1 MKKTFIT
8 LLSFLLIAFSAS
20 AQLVYKVTGGGL
32 TKPSYIMGTYHM
44 AKLSFVDSV
53 PGLRKAMADC
63 EQVYGELDMSQ
74 VANNPAVA
82 MQMQQAMMLPQGE
95 TLDNYINAEQ
105 MTRLNAF
112 LTQYMGADLNNPAMA
127 QVKQM
132 KPATLNTTLQ
142 VMLIIKEEGGF
153 NPQEQF
159 DTYFQQEAQKQNK
172 FVGGFETLDYQMN
185 VLYGAT
191 PQRQAEQLMCL
202 VDNVDYN
209 LSIAKRTIQA
219 YYAQDMKAIEKLND
233 EKLHNS
239 CDATPAEE
247 DALIYTRNAN
257 WAKALPAIMKAKS
270 TLVAVGCLHLPTE
283 RGLLQL
289 LRNAGYQVE
298 PVNK

>member
-20 AQLVYKVTGGGL
+20 AQLLYKVTGGGL
-32 TKPSYIMGTYHM
+32 T
-44 AKLSFVDSV
+44 
-53 PGLRKAMADC
+53 
-63 EQVYGELDMSQ
+63 
-74 VANNPAVA
+74 NNPAVA

-191 PQRQAEQLMCL
+191 PQR
-202 VDNVDYN
+202 
-209 LSIAKRTIQA
+209 
-219 YYAQDMKAIEKLND
+219 
-233 EKLHNS
+233 HS
-239 CDATPAEE
+239 CVWLTT
-247 DALIYTRNAN
+247 LTTT
-257 WAKALPAIMKAKS
+257 S
-270 TLVAVGCLHLPTE
+270 TLP
-283 RGLLQL
+283 
-289 LRNAGYQVE
+289 NA
-298 PVNK
+298 PFKLTMRKT

>member
-1 MKKTFIT
+1 MKKAIIS
-8 LLSFLLIAFSAS
+8 LLSFLLISFSAS
-20 AQLVYKVTGGGL
+20 AQLLYKVTGGEL
-32 TKPSYIMGTYHM
+32 TKPSYIMGTYHL
-44 AKLSFVDSV
+44 ANVNFVDSV

-63 EQVYGELDMSQ
+63 EQVYGELDMSLL
-74 VANNPAVA
+74 ANNPAIGIA
-82 MQMQQAMMLPQGE
+82 MQQAMMLPQGE
-95 TLDNYINAEQ
+95 TLDKYINAEQ

-112 LTQYMGADLNNPAMA
+112 LTKYVGADLNNPAMA
-127 QVKQM
+127 QIKQM
-132 KPATLNTTLQ
+132 KPAAINTTLQ
-142 VMLIIKEEGGF
+142 ILLFVKEEGGF

-159 DTYFQQEAQKQNK
+159 DTYFQNEAQKHNK
-172 FVGGFETLDYQMN
+172 PIGGFETLAYQMD
-185 VLYGAT
+185 VLYGST

-209 LSIAKRTIQA
+209 LSIVKRTIKA

-233 EKLHNS
+233 EKLHNL

-298 PVNK
+298 PVK